1 MILAFRNRQRTRAL
15 SLPLLRRLTRHLLHE
30 ELGVTDYELC
40 FHFVEPKEMA
50 EVNWQFLQHEG
61 STDVIT
67 FDHSEFGARA
77 SRPARR
83 KADDV
88 RAGLEARAPELHG
101 EIFISVADAVKQA
114 REFKTTW
121 QSELA
126 RYVIHGLL
134 HLRGYDDLQPAKR
147 RVMKREENRLLK
159 KVAAEFPLVR
169 LGKTQ
174 NSQR

>member
-1 MILAFRNRQRTRAL
+1 MTLAFRNRQRTCAL
-15 SLPLLRRLTRHLLHE
+15 NFPLLRRITRHLLHE
-30 ELGVTDYELC
+30 EFKVADGELC
-40 FHFVEPKEMA
+40 FHFVEPAEMA

-67 FDHSEFGARA
+67 FDHSELGA
-77 SRPARR
+77 P
-83 KADDV
+83 
-88 RAGLEARAPELHG
+88 LHG

-121 QSELA
+121 PSELA

-134 HLRGYDDLQPAKR
+134 HLRGYDDLEPEKR

-159 KVAAEFPLVR
+159 NVARQFPLR
-169 LGKTQ
+169 DLGFNPKSSILNPQ
-174 NSQR
+174 SAIRRGRA